1 VFDPSILGALL
12 NNNIYTVD
20 FENTT
25 DEIMEEP
32 TTEEE

>member
-1 VFDPSILGALL
+1 MFDPNILGALL
-12 NNNIYTVD
+12 NNNTYAVD

-32 TTEEE
+32 ATEEE

>member
-1 VFDPSILGALL
+1 MFDPNILGTLMD
-12 NNNIYTVD
+12 NNEYAVD
-20 FENTT
+20 FEDTT